1 MNGKFVYLNQSSD
14 IYLKNIKGAEDM
26 LIRKLTKM
34 GLGMVIGA
42 LMLGVLSACSSTS
55 DVSEDTSLDS
65 RGYSST
71 ERIVS
76 TKWVA
81 DNLDNKN
88 VKIIDLRKA
97 EDYDAGHLPGALN
110 YSSKE
115 LQVESGG
122 VKGMI
127 PPSTDISNKLS
138 ALGVESG
145 DTIIIYDG
153 NKSLWSSRL
162 LWTLDVYGHDDA
174 RMMDGSFGLWEK
186 ENRAI
191 TTDTPSVK
199 ASTYKFTGTANSDLV
214 TSIDTVLGSLGD
226 SSSAVL
232 DTRSADEYAGRNLR
246 ADRGGH
252 IPDAIHLEWVNNV
265 DEDGRFLPASD
276 LKELYASAYITDE
289 LGDIYTLCQ
298 TAVRATH
305 SWYVLAD
312 LLGFDN
318 VSVYDGSWAEWG
330 NREDTPIDS

>member
-1 MNGKFVYLNQSSD
+1 
-14 IYLKNIKGAEDM
+14 M
-26 LIRKLTKM
+26 LIHKLTKI

-55 DVSEDTSLDS
+55 NVSDDTSLDS

-71 ERIVS
+71 ERLVS

-88 VKIIDLRKA
+88 VRVIDIRKA
-97 EDYDAGHLPGALN
+97 EDYDAGHIPGALN

-122 VKGMI
+122 VKGLI

-138 ALGVESG
+138 SLGIKSD

-153 NKSLWSSRL
+153 IKNLWSTRF

-252 IPDAIHLEWVNNV
+252 IPDAIHVEWVNNV